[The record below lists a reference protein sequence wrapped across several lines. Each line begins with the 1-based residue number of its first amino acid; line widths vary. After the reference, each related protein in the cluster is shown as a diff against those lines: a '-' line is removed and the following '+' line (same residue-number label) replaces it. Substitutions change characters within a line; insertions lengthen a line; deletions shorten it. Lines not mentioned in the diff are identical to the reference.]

1 MVPSDHTET
10 IEHHPHTTTFSGGN
24 QNSHSTGGHAGST
37 TGQRHQDGSENDPKG
52 PATKQECTKLVNS
65 LSKEVAVYCFMSMG
79 LGAVCDSYALR
90 DELKCLGVKVFDLV
104 QLCKRRLMP
113 LLLSKR
119 SKEEER
125 EDLERLY
132 RIFVACLEMLQAE
145 FVRSMMLQSV
155 FPLWDSNT
163 ALIQTG
169 VSECYVHKKCASATD
184 SHEHAIPDRKMADQ
198 EEFTTLERKVATLQE
213 MCYATSQ
220 MMDVNPW
227 DYKPDTD
234 HTKID
239 LETSDPEQDVP
250 SRSETHVNTRSPRHR
265 KCIWITVLVFG
276 TVIVIA
282 GVLGL
287 ALALT
292 KNEATQN

>member
-1 MVPSDHTET
+1 MVPPDRVET
-10 IEHHPHTTTFSGGN
+10 IEHQPTTTTSSSTNNYHAGGN
-24 QNSHSTGGHAGST
+24 GST
-37 TGQRHQDGSENDPKG
+37 TVPRHADGSEHDPKT
-52 PATKQECTKLVNS
+52 PATKQECTKLVYS
-65 LSKEVAVYCFMSMG
+65 LSREVAVYCCMSMG
-79 LGAVCDSYALR
+79 VGGVCDSYALR
-90 DELKCLGVKVFDLV
+90 DELRSLGCKVFDLV

-132 RIFVACLEMLQAE
+132 RIFVGCLEMLQAE
-145 FVRSMMLQSV
+145 FIRSITLQSL
-155 FPLWDSNT
+155 FPLWDAST
-163 ALIQTG
+163 SLIQTG
-169 VSECYVHKKCASATD
+169 ISECSVHKKCAAVQ
-184 SHEHAIPDRKMADQ
+184 ELNEGAGLERKLADQ

-213 MCYATSQ
+213 MCFATSQ

-239 LETSDPEQDVP
+239 VDTADLEHDTTGQVEA
-250 SRSETHVNTRSPRHR
+250 HVNTANPRHR
-265 KCIWITVLVFG
+265 KCIWITVLVLG
-276 TVIVIA
+276 TLVVIA

-287 ALALT
+287 AIALT
-292 KNEATQN
+292 KNETT

>member
-1 MVPSDHTET
+1 
-10 IEHHPHTTTFSGGN
+10 
-24 QNSHSTGGHAGST
+24 
-37 TGQRHQDGSENDPKG
+37 
-52 PATKQECTKLVNS
+52 
-65 LSKEVAVYCFMSMG
+65 MSMG
-79 LGAVCDSYALR
+79 IGAVCDSYALR
-90 DELKCLGVKVFDLV
+90 DELKCLGAKVFDLV

-145 FVRSMMLQSV
+145 FVRSMTLQSL
-155 FPLWDSNT
+155 FPLWDSST

-169 VSECYVHKKCASATD
+169 ISECHVHKKCAAAQD
-184 SHEHAIPDRKMADQ
+184 SSEPTGAERKMADQ
-198 EEFTTLERKVATLQE
+198 EEFYTLERKVNTLQE

-239 LETSDPEQDVP
+239 IETSDPEPEVQ
-250 SRSETHVNTRSPRHR
+250 SRSETHVGTWASGLYLS
-265 KCIWITVLVFG
+265 CFVVLF
-276 TVIVIA
+276 
-282 GVLGL
+282 
-287 ALALT
+287 
-292 KNEATQN
+292 